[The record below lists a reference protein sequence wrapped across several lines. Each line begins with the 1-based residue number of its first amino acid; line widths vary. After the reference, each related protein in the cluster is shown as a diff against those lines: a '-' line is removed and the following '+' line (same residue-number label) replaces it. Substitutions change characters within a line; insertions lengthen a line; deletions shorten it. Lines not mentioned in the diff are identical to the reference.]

1 MVRSCHVDTCP
12 VGIATQRPELRAK
25 FTATPAMIESY
36 LLLVAEEV
44 RGYLAAMG
52 LRSFGE
58 AVGRSDLLRPRPAA
72 GRAELL
78 DLEPLLAPPPG
89 EVRFARSDLPEL
101 HGGELGEE
109 ISVAPQAAYAIANS
123 DRAVGARLAGRLAR
137 AGEPAPHSIRFT
149 GTAGQ
154 SFGAFLPAGVEFVL
168 EGEANDYVGKS
179 LSGGRIVVR
188 PPAGDAGDPC
198 LVGNTVLYGAT
209 AGELYCA
216 GSAGERLAVRNSG
229 ATAVVEGAGSNA
241 CEYMTSGIVVIL
253 GDFGRN
259 LGRGHDRRRA
269 LRPRPGRAAAAP
281 AQRAARRGAPA
292 RRRGARQRLRAL
304 LERHLELTGSAR
316 AEAALADWDAASAA
330 FRVVRPRAEIARIEA
345 EAEGTASGD
354 PDADPAGEA
363 VAV

>member
-25 FTATPAMIESY
+25 FAATPAMIENY

-44 RGYLAAMG
+44 RGYLAALG
-52 LRSFGE
+52 LPSFGA
-58 AVGRSDLLRPRPAA
+58 AVGRSDLLRPRPTA

-78 DLEPLLAPPPG
+78 DLEPLLTPPPG

-101 HGGELGEE
+101 HGGELGES
-109 ISVAPQAAYAIANS
+109 ISVAPQPAYAIANS

-137 AGEPAPHSIRFT
+137 MGEPSPHSIRFT

-154 SFGAFLPAGVEFVL
+154 SFGAFLPTGVEFLL
-168 EGEANDYVGKS
+168 EGGANDYVGKS

-209 AGELYCA
+209 SGELFCA
-216 GSAGERLAVRNSG
+216 GAAGERLAVRNSG
-229 ATAVVEGAGSNA
+229 AMVVVEGAGSNA
-241 CEYMTSGIVVIL
+241 CEYMTSGAVVIL

-259 LGRGHDRRRA
+259 LAAGMTGGELFVHDPEERLPIRLNA
-269 LRPRPGRAAAAP
+269 QLVEATPLDLDAA
-281 AQRAARRGAPA
+281 G
-292 RRRGARQRLRAL
+292 RLRAI
-304 LERHLELTGSAR
+304 LELHVELTGSTR
-316 AEAALADWDAASAA
+316 AQAALADWEATAAA
-330 FRVVRPRAEIARIEA
+330 FRVIRPKAEVGRIEA
-345 EAEGTASGD
+345 EAEGTESGE
-354 PDADPAGEA
+354 PDADRGTEA
-363 VAV
+363 VAA

>member
-1 MVRSCHVDTCP
+1 LS
-12 VGIATQRPELRAK
+12 
-25 FTATPAMIESY
+25 
-36 LLLVAEEV
+36 
-44 RGYLAAMG
+44 
-52 LRSFGE
+52 
-58 AVGRSDLLRPRPAA
+58 
-72 GRAELL
+72 
-78 DLEPLLAPPPG
+78 PPPG
-89 EVRFARSDLPEL
+89 EVRFERADLPEL

-109 ISVAPQAAYAIANS
+109 ISVAPQPAYAIANR

-137 AGEPAPHSIRFT
+137 AGEPSPHTIHFT

-168 EGEANDYVGKS
+168 DGDANDYVGKS

-209 AGELYCA
+209 AGELFVA
-216 GSAGERLAVRNSG
+216 GAAGERLAVRNSG
-229 ATAVVEGAGSNA
+229 AIAVVEGAGSNA
-241 CEYMTSGIVVIL
+241 CEYMTSGVVVIL

-259 LGRGHDRRRA
+259 LAAGMTGGELFAHDPEERLP
-269 LRPRPGRAAAAP
+269 LRLN
-281 AQRAARRGAPA
+281 AQLVEAQPLDEV
-292 RRRGARQRLRAL
+292 ARQRLHAL
-304 LERHLELTGSAR
+304 LVRHQELTGSER
-316 AEAALADWDAASAA
+316 AASLLADWERASQA